1 MYVATISAIIDNWK
15 IMNWIT
21 KKLMQYQ
28 LKKAKKQLTKQ
39 EYSFTKRAFGDMVKS
54 YESAIRFLEANSK

>member
-1 MYVATISAIIDNWK
+1 
-15 IMNWIT
+15 MNWIT

-39 EYSFTKRAFGDMVKS
+39 EYSFMKRAFGEMIKS
-54 YESAIRFLEANSK
+54 YETTIRYLEANSNN